1 LFQPGCGAKGGV
13 MPDITKLIF
22 KDNYVQLELDNSE
35 KLRISFDAYSMYKL
49 SSGTALTTECYMEL
63 YEESRKFE
71 CMEKAFNQLAVRA
84 RSVDE
89 LRQYL
94 KKKNFS
100 ERHIENTLDYMKEK
114 GYLNDFDFSMSFVKG
129 KMKSGKSGKNIIIRD
144 LYRKGVGRK
153 IIDKVIKESGAD
165 ITDDDALYELAM
177 KKYMSVKDKENSF
190 MKVSNF
196 LRGRGFDY
204 ESIGRVLRRIKND
217 FEE

>member
-1 LFQPGCGAKGGV
+1 
-13 MPDITKLIF
+13 MPDIIKLLF
-22 KDNYVQLELDNSE
+22 KDNYVQMDLDNSE
-35 KLRISFDAYSMYKL
+35 KLKISYDAYTMYKI
-49 SSGTALTTECYMEL
+49 SSGITLSTECYIEL
-63 YEESRKFE
+63 YEESKKFE
-71 CMEKAFNQLAVRA
+71 CMEKAFNQLAVRG

-100 ERHIENTLDYMKEK
+100 EKHIEETLDYMKQK

-129 KMKSGKSGKNIIIRD
+129 KMKSGKSGKDIIVRD
-144 LYRKGVGRK
+144 LYRKGIGRK

-165 ITDDDALYELAM
+165 IPDEDTLYELAM
-177 KKYMSVKDKENSF
+177 KKYKSVKDKENSF

-204 ESIGRVLRRIKND
+204 ESINRILRRIKND
-217 FEE
+217 YEE

>member
-1 LFQPGCGAKGGV
+1 
-13 MPDITKLIF
+13 MPDIVKLIF

-35 KLRISFDAYSMYKL
+35 KLKISFDAYSMYKL
-49 SSGTALTTECYMEL
+49 SSGTTLTAECYMEI

-71 CMEKAFNQLAVRA
+71 CMEKAFNQLAVRG

-100 ERHIENTLDYMKEK
+100 GKHIEETLDYLKEK

-129 KMKSGKSGKNIIIRD
+129 KMKSGKSGKDIIVRD

-153 IIDKVIKESGAD
+153 IIDKVMKESGAD
-165 ITDDDALYELAM
+165 VTDEDALYELAM
-177 KKYMSVKDKENSF
+177 KKYRSVKDKENSF

-204 ESIGRVLRRIKND
+204 ESIGKVLRRIKSG

>member
-1 LFQPGCGAKGGV
+1 
-13 MPDITKLIF
+13 MPDIVKLIF

-35 KLRISFDAYSMYKL
+35 KLKISFDAYSMYKL
-49 SSGTALTTECYMEL
+49 SSGTTLTTECYMEI
-63 YEESRKFE
+63 YEESKKFE
-71 CMEKAFNQLAVRA
+71 CMEKAFNQLAVRG

-100 ERHIENTLDYMKEK
+100 GKHIEETLDYLKGK
-114 GYLNDFDFSMSFVKG
+114 GYLNDYDFSMSLVKA
-129 KMKSGKSGKNIIIRD
+129 KLKSGKSGKDIIVRD

-153 IIDKVIKESGAD
+153 TIDKVIKESGAD
-165 ITDDDALYELAM
+165 VTDEDALYELAM
-177 KKYMSVKDKENSF
+177 KKYRSVKDKENSF

-196 LRGRGFDY
+196 LRGRGFNY
-204 ESIGRVLRRIKND
+204 ESISRVLRKIKTG

>member
-1 LFQPGCGAKGGV
+1 
-13 MPDITKLIF
+13 MPDIVKLIF

-35 KLRISFDAYSMYKL
+35 KIKISYDAYGMYKI
-49 SSGTALTTECYMEL
+49 SSGTTLTTECYMEL
-63 YEESRKFE
+63 YDESRKFE
-71 CMEKAFNQLAVRA
+71 CIEKAFGQLAVRG

-100 ERHIENTLDYMKEK
+100 GKHIEDTINYMKEK
-114 GYLNDFDFSMSFVKG
+114 GYLNDYDFSMLFVKG
-129 KMKSGKSGKNIIIRD
+129 RMKSGKSGKDIIVRD
-144 LYRKGVGRK
+144 LYRKGVGKK
-153 IIDKVIKESGAD
+153 IIDKVIRESGAD
-165 ITDDDALYELAM
+165 VIDEDALYELAI
-177 KKYMSVKDKENSF
+177 KKYASVKDKDNSF

-204 ESIGRVLRRIKND
+204 ESINRVLRKIKTD